1 MDAFLNHHEGI
12 VPNAPREETTIDWPV
27 LQAPALREAFL
38 AVVSAGKRELLPI
51 PAKHELSIGRSRSCH
66 ALLTDPGVS
75 RLQAIL
81 RWDGDTRFEIEDK
94 GSKNGTRVNGVSI
107 EGATLVGPGDE
118 IRVGN
123 ARLAILAEADAPAE
137 IVGNDLTV
145 DPATQRA
152 LAVAERAATRDV
164 TLLLVGETGV
174 GKEVLARHIHA
185 LSPRHSGPFIAINCA
200 AIGESLAESTL
211 FGHERGSFT
220 GAHARHSGVF
230 EAASGGTL
238 LLDEVGELSPAMQAR
253 LLRVLEERK
262 VQRVGGTSALDVDV
276 RILAATHR
284 DLDEDVK
291 RGRFRKDLLYRLA
304 VLRVTIP
311 PLRDRPDD
319 IEFLA
324 KRFLKSSGG
333 DVLIADGALRALR
346 AHRFEG
352 NIRELKNLMEGALA
366 LGDGRLVTIADL
378 PGLNNQARAHGGA
391 SRGRLDAHL
400 EEVERD
406 DIAAALDACQGNQS
420 AAARR
425 LGISRR
431 ALIYRMEKHGLKPK
445 PASA

>member
-1 MDAFLNHHEGI
+1 
-12 VPNAPREETTIDWPV
+12 VPNAAREETTIDWPV
-27 LQAPALREAFL
+27 RGGPPQREAFL
-38 AVVSAGKRELLPI
+38 AVVSAGRRELVPI
-51 PAKHELSIGRSRSCH
+51 PANQDISIGRSRSCH
-66 ALLTDPGVS
+66 ALLEDPGVS
-75 RLQAIL
+75 RLQATL
-81 RWDGDTRFEIEDK
+81 RWDGGARFELSDK
-94 GSKNGTRVNGVSI
+94 GSKNGTRVNGAPI
-107 EGATLVGPGDE
+107 EGTTAVGPSDE
-118 IRVGN
+118 IRIGN
-123 ARLAILAEADAPAE
+123 ARLRILVDTDPEPVSVDH
-137 IVGNDLTV
+137 DLSV
-145 DPATQRA
+145 DPSMQRA
-152 LAVAERAATRDV
+152 LAIAERAATRDV

-185 LSPRHSGPFIAINCA
+185 VSPRREGPFLAINCA

-262 VQRVGGTSALDVDV
+262 VQRVGGTEELNVDV

-284 DLDEDVK
+284 DLEQEVEH
-291 RGRFRKDLLYRLA
+291 GRFRKDLLYRLA

-311 PLRDRPDD
+311 PLRERPDD

-324 KRFLKSSGG
+324 KRFLKASAGA
-333 DVLIADGALRALR
+333 DVVIADSALRALR
-346 AHRFEG
+346 VHRFDG

-366 LGDGRLVTIADL
+366 LGDGRKVTLADL
-378 PGLNNQARAHGGA
+378 PGLSTPGPGRAQ
-391 SRGRLDAHL
+391 GRLDAHL
-400 EEVERD
+400 EDVEKAR
-406 DIAAALDACQGNQS
+406 IKSALEACGGNQS

-445 PASA
+445 PASS